1 MPNRTSFFRS
11 NSSSRSSE
19 LTLTCRVPEN
29 WKALLLL
36 SLGCAFHFVG
46 LAQSSGSEYFYVDYS
61 KVVDPAHLRLYDV
74 SIISPDAEADLTEGH
89 KLGHQFYSYLS
100 IGEVASD
107 APYREKAISRKIPFF
122 GKNEFWQSDL
132 VDLSHPD
139 WTQFVIEL
147 AGVAVQK
154 HFDGFFL
161 DTVDTVDLL
170 IQKYPDRAEVFR
182 LGLIGLVKK
191 LRAAYPDKKIIVN
204 RGFPVIDQLVGIVDG
219 MLIESVFQTFDGTK
233 KTYVAVVPSTTDELL
248 RRIQKVKDAGFAIY
262 VLDYVDPGNL
272 ALARETAGRIEGLG
286 YHALITTIELQGR
299 VLAPLV
305 AKPRHLLALFG
316 NRSSELAN
324 SINYPTDSFV
334 AKKVQMVVEWLGYE
348 VDYLNAAIDAPPLA
362 LDAKYCG
369 IILDRDLEIPP
380 DKEPTLA
387 DWLLVQKDNGVKL
400 IFLGEIH
407 FNEEATQS
415 RVLKALGVQ
424 GSGDLL
430 PRPQKLRIQSL
441 AEGMMNF
448 ETMVRLRPQN
458 LRDLKPPKDAQVYLS
473 LSLSSQKQDYAF
485 EPVFT
490 TSWGGM
496 ALDPFIVFQRP
507 DFLEL
512 WLFDPFQFF
521 SAALGV
527 DDGPV
532 PDPTTR
538 DGLRILYSHI
548 DGDGFGNKSL
558 VETGKRSAEI
568 IRDQV
573 IKAYPIPIT
582 FSIIEAEI
590 RGRLIGQ
597 KPGDEQTLRE
607 IARSIFALPN
617 VQAGS
622 HSYTHPF
629 FWMEGDRTALAYEG
643 QNLVLT
649 NAYREAKVDLSREIT
664 GSVKFIDEE
673 LLPPGKK
680 VSVFLWSGN
689 CRPPPEAIRLTRELG
704 IENMNGGETL
714 ISARYPSVTSV
725 SPRAISWGGELQI
738 YAANQNENEFNDNWQ
753 GPFYGGYIHTI
764 ETFKRTESP
773 RRLKPMNIYY
783 HLFCGDYPD
792 ATKVLKEVY
801 EFALSQPA
809 HALTAAHYAEI
820 VRDSRET
827 TIVRQSDKHWILLNK
842 GKLRTFRIAANGTS
856 PDLFECKGV
865 TGFNSGLNVLYIHT
879 DGSPRVELVVSPRPK
894 RHPYLVSSSAEIRFQ
909 KLSPDQVAFSVADL
923 RPITVELGGLPANAE
938 LNVAINQKSRPVRSD
953 AEGQLTLA
961 LPAQANVTIAA
972 LLSAR

>member
-1 MPNRTSFFRS
+1 
-11 NSSSRSSE
+11 
-19 LTLTCRVPEN
+19 
-29 WKALLLL
+29 
-36 SLGCAFHFVG
+36 
-46 LAQSSGSEYFYVDYS
+46 
-61 KVVDPAHLRLYDV
+61 
-74 SIISPDAEADLTEGH
+74 
-89 KLGHQFYSYLS
+89 
-100 IGEVASD
+100 
-107 APYREKAISRKIPFF
+107 
-122 GKNEFWQSDL
+122 
-132 VDLSHPD
+132 
-139 WTQFVIEL
+139 
-147 AGVAVQK
+147 
-154 HFDGFFL
+154 
-161 DTVDTVDLL
+161 
-170 IQKYPDRAEVFR
+170 
-182 LGLIGLVKK
+182 
-191 LRAAYPDKKIIVN
+191 
-204 RGFPVIDQLVGIVDG
+204 
-219 MLIESVFQTFDGTK
+219 MLIESVFQTFDGGK
-233 KTYVAVVPSTTDELL
+233 KTYVAVAPSATEELL
-248 RRIQKVKDAGFAIY
+248 RRIQKAKDAGFAIY
-262 VLDYVDPGNL
+262 ILDYVDPGNS
-272 ALARETAGRIEGLG
+272 ALARETARRIEGLG

-316 NRSSELAN
+316 NQSSELAN
-324 SINYPTDSFV
+324 SINYPTDSFI
-334 AKKVQMVVEWLGYE
+334 AKNVQMVVEWLGYE
-348 VDYLNAAIDAPPLA
+348 VDYLNTAIDAPPA
-362 LDAKYCG
+362 SLDAKYCG
-369 IILDRDLEIPP
+369 IILDRDLKTPP
-380 DKEPTLA
+380 DKEQALA
-387 DWLLVQKDNGVKL
+387 DWLLIQKDNGVKL

-415 RVLKALGVQ
+415 RVMKALGVQ

-430 PRPQKLRIQSL
+430 PRPQNLRIQSL
-441 AEGMMNF
+441 AEGMMNY
-448 ETMVRLRPQN
+448 ETKVRLRTQN
-458 LRDLKPPKDAQVYLS
+458 LRDLKAPQGAQVYLS
-473 LSLSSQKQDYAF
+473 LALTSQKQDCVF

-490 TSWGGM
+490 TAWGGM
-496 ALDPFIVFQRP
+496 ALDPFVAFQRP

-527 DDGPV
+527 DAGPV

-558 VETGKRSAEI
+558 VETGKCSAEI

-590 RGRLIGQ
+590 RGRLVGQ
-597 KPGDEQTLRE
+597 KPGDEQTLKE

-629 FWMEGDRTALAYEG
+629 YWMEGDRTAVAYEG
-643 QNLVLT
+643 QNLVLSD
-649 NAYREAKVDLSREIT
+649 AFREAKVDLSREIV

-714 ISARYPSVTSV
+714 ISARCPSVTSV
-725 SPRAISWGGELQI
+725 SPRAISWGGQVQV
-738 YAANQNENEFNDNWQ
+738 YAANQNENEFNDNWR

-764 ETFKRTESP
+764 ETFKRTETP

-792 ATKVLKEVY
+792 ATKVLREVY

-809 HALTAAHYAEI
+809 HALTAVQYAEI

-827 TIVRQSDKHWILLNK
+827 AIIKQSDKHWFLMNN
-842 GKLRTFRIAANGTS
+842 GKLRTFRIAASGIS
-856 PDLFECKGV
+856 PDLYECKGV
-865 TGFNSGLNVLYIHT
+865 TGFNSGSNVMYIHT
-879 DGSPRVELVVSPRPK
+879 DGSPKVELVLSARPR
-894 RHPYLVSSSAEIRFQ
+894 RHPYLVSSSAEISFQ
-909 KLSPDQVAFSVADL
+909 KLSPDQVAFTVADL
-923 RPITVELGGLPANAE
+923 RPITVELGGLPADAE
-938 LNVAINQKSRPVRSD
+938 LNIAINQKPRPVRSN

-961 LPAQANVTIAA
+961 LPAQASVTIPG